1 METDGGKSVLRLS
14 VYITSTHDYQ
24 DESLRLTGVVVHVYN
39 LNIQEAET
47 EELEVQGQLELHN
60 GILSH

>member
-1 METDGGKSVLRLS
+1 MNARMNE
-14 VYITSTHDYQ
+14 YQ
-24 DESLRLTGVVVHVYN
+24 SLRLTGVVVHVYN

-47 EELEVQGQLELHN
+47 EELKVQGQLDLHN